1 MSGTVLHLYGGEQN
15 LNPGGA
21 CAPSLR
27 MDESDRKLM
36 LYLAKDP
43 RMPYRE
49 LAEKLGVSVQA
60 VHRRIQVLM
69 KMGVLRSFSAGVS
82 IRYLAA
88 IPVMVF
94 GRSNTY
100 SLEET
105 MKKLAKNEMTSSVLV
120 AGGNY
125 LYVVGLLKNISDLE
139 KYADFVKKA
148 GEMPEPTV
156 GIYSLDAGLAPDFL
170 DGGRSTPEKSELTP
184 LDMRIVTALQK
195 DCRKA
200 IADVASEVRVSSRTV
215 TRRLDR
221 MLDEGLVD
229 LVVPM
234 DPTATGDIVSTVHIY
249 LKDGAA
255 KKDVGARLLNKFTP
269 RMWYIRSFTNMP
281 NFLLGIVC
289 TDTMNELRGILEKI
303 AKDADVKTMVPNI
316 WYADY
321 IFETWRNRLVEP
333 KT

>member
-1 MSGTVLHLYGGEQN
+1 
-15 LNPGGA
+15 
-21 CAPSLR
+21 

-69 KMGVLRSFSAGVS
+69 KMGVLRSFEASVS
-82 IRYLAA
+82 IRHLGA

-94 GRSNTY
+94 GRSNTS

-105 MKKLAKNEMTSSVLV
+105 MKKFAKNEMTSSVLV

-125 LYVVGLLKNISDLE
+125 LYVVALLKSISDLE
-139 KYADFVKKA
+139 RYADFVKKA
-148 GEMPEPTV
+148 GDMPEPTI
-156 GIYSLDAGLAPDFL
+156 GIYSLDAGLAPDFM
-170 DGGRSTPEKSELTP
+170 DGGRRTSEKGELTA
-184 LDMRIVTALQK
+184 LDKRIVSALRK

-200 IADVASEVRVSSRTV
+200 VADVADEVGVSSRTV

-221 MLDEGLVD
+221 MLEEGLVD

-234 DPTATGDIVSTVHIY
+234 DPTMTGDIVSTVHIH

-281 NFLLGIVC
+281 NFLLGVVC

-303 AKDADVKTMVPNI
+303 VIDADVKTLVPNI

-321 IFETWRNRLVEP
+321 IFETWRDRLVEQRS
-333 KT
+333 

>member
-1 MSGTVLHLYGGEQN
+1 MNEKTHRRARFPEN
-15 LNPGGA
+15 LNPGRSSPFA
-21 CAPSLR
+21 S

-36 LYLAKDP
+36 LYLAENP

-49 LAEKLGVSVQA
+49 LADRLGVSVQA

-69 KMGVLRSFSAGVS
+69 KMGVLRGFDAGVS
-82 IRYLAA
+82 IRHLGAVP
-88 IPVMVF
+88 IMIF
-94 GRSNTY
+94 GRSMTL

-105 MKKLAKNEMTSSVLV
+105 MKKLAKSEMTSSVLV

-125 LYVVGLLKNISDLE
+125 LYVVGLLKGISDLE

-148 GEMPEPTV
+148 GDMPEPTI
-156 GIYSLDAGLAPDFL
+156 GIYSLDAGLAPDFI
-170 DGGRSTPEKSELTP
+170 DGGRKASEKGDLTD
-184 LDMRIVTALQK
+184 LDMRIIAALQR

-200 IADVASEVRVSSRTV
+200 IADVAEEVRVSSRTV

-221 MLDEGLVD
+221 MLEEGLVD

-234 DPTATGDIVSTVHIY
+234 DPTATGDIVSTVHIH
-249 LKDGAA
+249 LKDGAT
-255 KKDVGARLLNKFTP
+255 KKEVGARLINEFTP

-281 NFLLGIVC
+281 SFLLGIVC
-289 TDTMNELRGILEKI
+289 TDTMNELRGILDKI
-303 AKDADVKTMVPNI
+303 SKDKDVKTLVPNI

-321 IFETWRNRLVEP
+321 LFDTWRDRLTDR
-333 KT
+333 KS

>member
-1 MSGTVLHLYGGEQN
+1 
-15 LNPGGA
+15 
-21 CAPSLR
+21 

-36 LYLAKDP
+36 LYLAEDP

-69 KMGVLRSFSAGVS
+69 KMGVLRSFTAGVS
-82 IRYLAA
+82 IRHLGAV
-88 IPVMVF
+88 PVMVF
-94 GRSNTY
+94 GRSNTP

-105 MKKLAKNEMTSSVLV
+105 MKKLSKNDMTSSVLV
-120 AGGNY
+120 SGGNY
-125 LYVVGLLKNISDLE
+125 LYVVGLLKGISDLE
-139 KYADFVKKA
+139 KYADFVKKV
-148 GEMPEPTV
+148 GDMPEPVV
-156 GIYSLDAGLAPDFL
+156 GIYSLDAGLAPDFI
-170 DGGRSTPEKSELTP
+170 DGGRRTTEKSELTA
-184 LDMRIVTALQK
+184 LDKRIIAALSK

-200 IADVASEVRVSSRTV
+200 IADVATEVGVSSRTV

-221 MLDEGLVD
+221 MLEEGLVD
-229 LVVPM
+229 LVIPM
-234 DPTATGDIVSTVHIY
+234 DPTATGDIVSTVHIH
-249 LKDGAA
+249 LKEGAG

-289 TDTMNELRGILEKI
+289 TDTMNELRGILETI
-303 AKDADVKTMVPNI
+303 ARDPDVKTLVPNI

-321 IFETWRNRLVEP
+321 LFETWRDKITDQSPRQ
-333 KT
+333 

>member
-1 MSGTVLHLYGGEQN
+1 
-15 LNPGGA
+15 
-21 CAPSLR
+21 

-36 LYLAKDP
+36 LYLAENP

-49 LAEKLGVSVQA
+49 LADRLGVSVQA

-69 KMGVLRSFSAGVS
+69 KMGVLRKFGAGVS
-82 IRYLAA
+82 IRHLAA
-88 IPVMVF
+88 VPVMVF
-94 GRSNTY
+94 GRSSST
-100 SLEET
+100 SIDET
-105 MKKLAKNEMTSSVLV
+105 MKKLQKNEMTSSVLV

-125 LYVVGLLKNISDLE
+125 LYVVGLLKGISDLE

-156 GIYSLDAGLAPDFL
+156 GIYSLDAGLAPDYM
-170 DGGRSTPEKSELTP
+170 DGGRRTDDKGELTA
-184 LDMRIVTALQK
+184 LDMRIVAALRK
-195 DCRKA
+195 DCRKS
-200 IADVASEVRVSSRTV
+200 IADVANDVGVSSRTV

-221 MLDEGLVD
+221 MLEEGLVD

-234 DPTATGDIVSTVHIY
+234 DPTATGDIVSTVH
-249 LKDGAA
+249 LHLRDGAS
-255 KKDVGARLLNKFTP
+255 KKEVGARLINKFTP

-303 AKDADVKTMVPNI
+303 SKDGDVKYMVPNI

-321 IFETWRNRLVEP
+321 IFDTWRDRLGE
-333 KT
+333 KGQEQ